1 MTIAAEVEA
10 EIARLFA
17 VEHWKVGTIADQ
29 LGVHHDVVRRV
40 LGLLPEGP
48 RRERPPLLVAPYEGF
63 VKETL
68 ERYPRLCS
76 TRLLDMLRE
85 RGFRGSERTLRRFV
99 AMVRPTSN
107 REAFLRLDPLIGEQA
122 QIDWAHVGPIAV
134 PGGSRSLWLFVMVL
148 SWSRAMWGEFCF
160 DLSVHSLL
168 RSLSRAAAYFG
179 GTTRQ
184 WLFDNPKIVVLE
196 RRGEAVRFHPL
207 LLDLATAFHVQPR
220 LCRPRRGNEKG
231 RVERKIRFLRDR
243 FLAGRE
249 ILSIEQGNRELLAFV
264 EKIAHTMPH
273 PDFGKKSI
281 ADCLAEE
288 KERLLRVPD
297 PLPATDLVMPVAID
311 KTAFAHFDT
320 NLYSVPPDVVQ
331 QTLTLVADDRR
342 VRILRGQ
349 TVVAEHGRSFG
360 QRQKVEAPGHRAE
373 IIQRKRG
380 ADSSTGRD
388 RLRAAAPDIDI
399 LVGRWVEAGR
409 NVGLMVA
416 QTRRL
421 LDLYGQD
428 IFVKAVA
435 ETIAR
440 GTHDPGAL
448 GVLCE
453 KHRRAAEHPVPIE
466 VPMADTVPDR
476 DVVPHDLGGYDDVD

>member
-1 MTIAAEVEA
+1 
-10 EIARLFA
+10 L
-17 VEHWKVGTIADQ
+17 AD
-29 LGVHHDVVRRV
+29 
-40 LGLLPEGP
+40 
-48 RRERPPLLVAPYEGF
+48 
-63 VKETL
+63 
-68 ERYPRLCS
+68 
-76 TRLLDMLRE
+76 
-85 RGFRGSERTLRRFV
+85 
-99 AMVRPTSN
+99 
-107 REAFLRLDPLIGEQA
+107 
-122 QIDWAHVGPIAV
+122 
-134 PGGSRSLWLFVMVL
+134 
-148 SWSRAMWGEFCF
+148 
-160 DLSVHSLL
+160 
-168 RSLSRAAAYFG
+168 
-179 GTTRQ
+179 
-184 WLFDNPKIVVLE
+184 
-196 RRGEAVRFHPL
+196 
-207 LLDLATAFHVQPR
+207 
-220 LCRPRRGNEKG
+220 EKG
-231 RVERKIRFLRDR
+231 
-243 FLAGRE
+243 
-249 ILSIEQGNRELLAFV
+249 
-264 EKIAHTMPH
+264 
-273 PDFGKKSI
+273 
-281 ADCLAEE
+281 
-288 KERLLRVPD
+288 RLLRVPD
-297 PLPATDLVMPVAID
+297 PLPATDLVVPVTID
-311 KTAFAHFDT
+311 KTAFARFDT
-320 NLYSVPPDVVQ
+320 NLYSVPADVVQ
-331 QTLTLVADDRR
+331 QTLTLVADDQR

-360 QRQKVEAPGHRAE
+360 QRQKIEAPGHRAE
-373 IIQRKRG
+373 IIQLKRG

>member
-1 MTIAAEVEA
+1 MTVAAEVEA
-10 EIARLFA
+10 EIGRLFH
-17 VEHWKVGTIADQ
+17 VEHWRVGTIAEQ
-29 LGVHHDVVRRV
+29 LGIHRDVVRRV
-40 LGLLPEGP
+40 LGILPAEP
-48 RRERPPLLVAPYEGF
+48 RIERTPLMVAPYEAF
-63 VKETL
+63 IKETL
-68 ERYPRLCS
+68 LRYPRLRS
-76 TRLLDMLRE
+76 TRVLDMVRD

-99 AMVRPTSN
+99 AMARPTPT

-168 RSLSRAAAYFG
+168 RSLSRAATYFG

-184 WLFDNPKIVVLE
+184 WLFDNPKIVVLQ
-196 RRGEAVRFHPL
+196 RHGEAVRFHPL

-249 ILSIEQGNRELLAFV
+249 LYSIEQGNRELLAFIDN
-264 EKIAHTMPH
+264 IAHAMPH
-273 PDFGKKSI
+273 PELGKKSI

-288 KERLLRVPD
+288 KGRLIRVPD
-297 PLPATDLVMPVAID
+297 PLPATDLVEPVAID

-320 NLYSVPPDVVQ
+320 NLYSVPPDFVQ
-331 QTLTLVADDRR
+331 QTLTLVADDLR

-349 TVVAEHGRSFG
+349 TVVAEHKRNWG
-360 QRQKVEAPGHRAE
+360 QRQKIEAHEHRTE
-373 IIQRKRG
+373 IIRQKRG

-388 RLRAAAPDIDI
+388 RLRAAAPDIDT

-416 QTRRL
+416 QTQRL
-421 LDLYGQD
+421 LDLYGHD
-428 IFVKAVA
+428 ILAQAVT
-435 ETIAR
+435 ETIVR

-466 VPMADTVPDR
+466 VTMPDNVPDH
-476 DVVPHDLGGYDDVD
+476 DVVPHDLGSYDDVD